1 MGEGESENRDGCCTL
16 PLDCWDTSFWS
27 GSSAF
32 AGCRGRRKVTPT
44 VAFRTATVGRWKDV
58 VRVTVLSCSRPRA
71 FTKFDN
77 ALRNN
82 VFFRVGYGPKVDS
95 VGKRGRMFSAYR
107 CAGVLDSVETG
118 FPSIPSFFIL

>member
-1 MGEGESENRDGCCTL
+1 MFPDVFYNTLQSIDTQSAAFRVTTEFRDG
-16 PLDCWDTSFWS
+16 
-27 GSSAF
+27 
-32 AGCRGRRKVTPT
+32 RKVTPT

-58 VRVTVLSCSRPRA
+58 VRVTVLGSSRPRA

-107 CAGVLDSVETG
+107 CVGVLDSVETG
-118 FPSIPSFFIL
+118 FASIPSFFIL